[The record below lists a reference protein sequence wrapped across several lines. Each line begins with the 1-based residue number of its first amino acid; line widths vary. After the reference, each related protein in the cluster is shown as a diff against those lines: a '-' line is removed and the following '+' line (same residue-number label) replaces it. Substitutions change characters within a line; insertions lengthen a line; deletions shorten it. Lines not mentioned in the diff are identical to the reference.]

1 MDKGNCSSLTEFFFL
16 GITNNTEVK
25 VTLFIM
31 FLIVYIIDLLANLGM
46 IIIIRMD
53 SQLHTP
59 MYFFLSHLSFCDLCY
74 STAVAPKMLVD
85 IFAKNKSIPIVG
97 CALQFLIFCIF
108 VDSECLLL
116 AVMAFDRYKAISN
129 PLLYTVN
136 MSSTVCSLLTAGVYM
151 VGMADALIHTTL
163 AFRLCFC
170 GSNEI
175 NHFFCDV
182 PPLLLLSCSDTQLNE
197 LMIFTIFGFIE
208 LSTISGVLVSYCYIF
223 LSVLKIHSAE
233 GRLKAFS
240 TCTSHLTA
248 VAIFQGTM
256 LFMYFRPSSAYSL
269 DQDKMTSLFYTL
281 VIPML
286 NPLIYSL
293 RNQDVKEALEK
304 LKKKKIGF
312 KKIGI

>member
-1 MDKGNCSSLTEFFFL
+1 MDRGNCSSVTELIFL
-16 GITNNTEVK
+16 GITNNPGMK
-25 VTLFIM
+25 VTVFTM
-31 FLIVYIIDLLANLGM
+31 FLVIYLTNFLANLGM

-74 STAVAPKMLVD
+74 STAVGPKMLVD
-85 IFAKNKSIPIVG
+85 IFAKNKSIPFYG
-97 CALQFLIFCIF
+97 CAVQTGIFCSF
-108 VDSECLLL
+108 VDAECLLL

-129 PLLYTVN
+129 PLLYRVN

-151 VGMADALIHTTL
+151 VAMADALIHTTL
-163 AFRLCFC
+163 TFRLCFC
-170 GSNEI
+170 GSNVI
-175 NHFFCDV
+175 NHFFCDA
-182 PPLLLLSCSDTQLNE
+182 PPLLLLSCSDTQFNE
-197 LMIFTIFGFIE
+197 LMIFIIFGFIE
-208 LSTISGVLVSYCYIF
+208 VSTISGVLVSYCYII

-293 RNQDVKEALEK
+293 RNNDVKEALEK
-304 LKKKKIGF
+304 LKTKRWF
-312 KKIGI
+312 

>member
-16 GITNNTEVK
+16 GITNNPEMK
-25 VTLFIM
+25 VTLFTII
-31 FLIVYIIDLLANLGM
+31 LIIYLINLLANLGM
-46 IIIIRMD
+46 IILIRMD
-53 SQLHTP
+53 FQLNTP

-74 STAVAPKMLVD
+74 STAIGPKMLVD
-85 IFAKNKSIPIVG
+85 LFAKNKSIPIIG
-97 CALQFLIFCIF
+97 CALQFLIFCTF

-136 MSSTVCSLLTAGVYM
+136 MSNRVCSLLMAGVYLL
-151 VGMADALIHTTL
+151 GTADALIHTTL
-163 AFRLCFC
+163 TFSLCFC

-182 PPLLLLSCSDTQLNE
+182 PPLLLLSCSDTQVNE
-197 LMIFTIFGFIE
+197 LVIFTIFGFIE
-208 LSTISGVLVSYCYIF
+208 LSTITGVLVSYCYII
-223 LSVLKIHSAE
+223 LSVLKIRSAE
-233 GRLKAFS
+233 GRFRAFS

-256 LFMYFRPSSAYSL
+256 LFMYFRPSSSYSL
-269 DQDKMTSLFYTL
+269 DQDKITSLFYTL

-293 RNQDVKEALEK
+293 RNKDVKGALEK
-304 LKKKKIGF
+304 LKNKICL
-312 KKIGI
+312 